1 MEFKES
7 YKTVELD
14 IITFSSTDV
23 IVTSDKDDELQD
35 EIIVGGNN

>member
-23 IVTSDKDDELQD
+23 IVTSDKDDELPD
-35 EIIVGGNN
+35 EIIGGGNN

>member
-1 MEFKES
+1 MKED

-14 IITFSSTDV
+14 VIKFSSEDV

-35 EIIVGGNN
+35 EIVGGGNN

>member
-23 IVTSDKDDELQD
+23 IVTSDKDEDEDELYQ
-35 EIIVGGNN
+35 EGM

>member
-1 MEFKES
+1 MKEE

-14 IITFSSTDV
+14 VIKFSSTDV

-35 EIIVGGNN
+35 EIIGGGNN

>member
-1 MEFKES
+1 MKDT

-14 IITFSSTDV
+14 VIKFSSTDV

-35 EIIVGGNN
+35 EIVGGGNN